1 MDKFTIGYLTGLF
14 IGTVLPRI
22 INLIINKYRGY
33 KLLKSEVELNKTIL
47 DMKKVQADSTM
58 SDFNRRKYEIA
69 YNNKLERVKSKI
81 KELEKSNYCD
91 QMAKMV
97 TGLLITQTAD
107 SLVENER
114 RSGVLDELY
123 SPKE

>member
-1 MDKFTIGYLTGLF
+1 MAYIIGIIMG
-14 IGTVLPRI
+14 VLLEFYSAKI
-22 INLIINKYRGY
+22 ADLIMNCYRKY

-47 DMKKVQADSTM
+47 DMKKAQPDTIM
-58 SDFNRRKYEIA
+58 SEFNKRKYEIA

-81 KELEKSNYCD
+81 KELEQSNFCD

-97 TGLLITQTAD
+97 TGMLITQTAD
-107 SLVENER
+107 NLVENER
-114 RSGVLDELY
+114 RSGILDDLY